1 MSAFVYQRYI
11 EKPNDLSGMSLS
23 KELQLSGGASFR
35 RQAWLVVEAFF
46 ILTATR
52 SCLAQRH
59 PEGNLC
65 LSDVYNRSSHLGE
78 VAVTW

>member
-23 KELQLSGGASFR
+23 KELQLRGGASFR
-35 RQAWLVVEAFF
+35 RQAWLAVEAFF

-52 SCLAQRH
+52 SCLAQQH
-59 PEGNLC
+59 LDGKLC
-65 LSDVYNRSSHLGE
+65 LSNVYKRSSYP
-78 VAVTW
+78 VMW